1 MILFDY
7 FSDGLKPLWCFVM
20 SKSALGWRVCP
31 EYLSSKSATCL
42 RFSIN
47 RIDCSTYYNL
57 FLAVYYINDVYC
69 THIIY
74 IHDTYMNI
82 NDIFLY
88 AVCCVPFFSHFY
100 VKKAYLLLTLPMFRI
115 SAGSFHP
122 RFSDLAV
129 TAGTV
134 GTRRFRARPRWNRRD
149 FSWILRMCGWLTP
162 ETNRDTGIHRW
173 CYIIFTC
180 LYIEIYI
187 SWNILIW
194 YMLICHYWGP
204 TKKPLAG
211 FPALAVSF
219 RNYYVYLEK
228 MAWMFLCSKRWCRI
242 NRLGES
248 CGHRRMR

>member
-1 MILFDY
+1 MIY
-7 FSDGLKPLWCFVM
+7 F
-20 SKSALGWRVCP
+20 
-31 EYLSSKSATCL
+31 
-42 RFSIN
+42 
-47 RIDCSTYYNL
+47 
-57 FLAVYYINDVYC
+57 YI
-69 THIIY
+69 
-74 IHDTYMNI
+74 
-82 NDIFLY
+82 Y
-88 AVCCVPFFSHFY
+88 AVCCIPFFSHFY

-122 RFSDLAV
+122 PFSDLAV

-187 SWNILIW
+187 SWNIVIW

-204 TKKPLAG
+204 TKNRWQDFQHL
-211 FPALAVSF
+211 LSVSGIITCTWRKWHGCF
-219 RNYYVYLEK
+219 CLQNGGPN
-228 MAWMFLCSKRWCRI
+228 MP
-242 NRLGES
+242 NQ
-248 CGHRRMR
+248 